1 MIIECAYCE
10 GTGHK
15 YGRNDS
21 TVCPVCDG
29 NGKVNAPSE
38 NYTCDYCKGTG
49 HKYGRRDSTICSVC
63 NGIGV
68 TKINDF
74 T

>member
-15 YGRNDS
+15 YGRHDS

-38 NYTCDYCKGTG
+38 NYTCDYCKGMDYLV
-49 HKYGRRDSTICSVC
+49 KTIQ
-63 NGIGV
+63 
-68 TKINDF
+68 INYATF
-74 T
+74 L